1 MNLAKLQHG
10 MMKNTLF
17 SPSMSSTLYNN
28 HSQDLINRLEINFLK
43 IMNFVDTNMR
53 AMIMTHQWNIKIRM

>member
-17 SPSMSSTLYNN
+17 SPSNN

-43 IMNFVDTNMR
+43 IMNFVDTHMR

>member
-10 MMKNTLF
+10 MMKNI
-17 SPSMSSTLYNN
+17 
-28 HSQDLINRLEINFLK
+28 INRLEINVLK

>member
-17 SPSMSSTLYNN
+17 SPSHN
-28 HSQDLINRLEINFLK
+28 HYQDLINRLEINFLK

>member
-1 MNLAKLQHG
+1 MNLAKLQH
-10 MMKNTLF
+10 
-17 SPSMSSTLYNN
+17 NN
-28 HSQDLINRLEINFLK
+28 HYQDLINRLEINFLK

>member
-17 SPSMSSTLYNN
+17 SPSMSF
-28 HSQDLINRLEINFLK
+28 INRLEINFLE
-43 IMNFVDTNMR
+43 IINFVDTNMR